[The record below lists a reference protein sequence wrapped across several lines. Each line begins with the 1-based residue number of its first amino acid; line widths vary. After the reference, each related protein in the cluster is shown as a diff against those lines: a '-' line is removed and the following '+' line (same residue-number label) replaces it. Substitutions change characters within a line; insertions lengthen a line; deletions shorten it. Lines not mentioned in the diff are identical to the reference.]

1 MLEIIKKPN
10 KNGDIVNRYE
20 KTYVKYTHC
29 EFHPMM

>member
-1 MLEIIKKPN
+1 MMTLINNPN
-10 KNGDIVNRYE
+10 KNSDIVNRYE